1 MLAFLL
7 EKSECENRVP
17 GTNEIPQRGELES
30 PRVIG
35 GPWARSFDTS
45 SEITKKKKKLKP
57 QKLKLSQSWSLQST
71 HTQVQLE
78 VRRKESELQ
87 ERTRF
92 RDSRM
97 LGTCDRRSGSGSHYS
112 GAPDSPRHRTEQG
125 L

>member
-45 SEITKKKKKLKP
+45 SEITKKKKTKTPKT
-57 QKLKLSQSWSLQST
+57 QTLSIVVFAEHT
-71 HTQVQLE
+71 HP
-78 VRRKESELQ
+78 
-87 ERTRF
+87 
-92 RDSRM
+92 
-97 LGTCDRRSGSGSHYS
+97 GP
-112 GAPDSPRHRTEQG
+112 A
-125 L
+125 